1 MKKNIIIV
9 LLAIIIAVLAR
20 FGYSYYNNYKSEQSM
35 KNRKSPE
42 VTVDTVK
49 DADIIRSFEA
59 PGRVTSKYRVDVVA
73 RINGYLQKSYFKE
86 GDFVN
91 AGQTLF
97 LIEPAEYSNASSVAK
112 ADVANL
118 KAQLTYA
125 EKQLARAKDLVEKDY
140 IAKSQYDNLLSQ
152 RDSLKAQLASAEAK
166 YSDSN
171 RNLSYTN
178 VKAPVKGRV
187 GIINVTLG
195 NFVSQLGAPLTTIYS
210 MDPMYVT
217 FPLDASDY
225 NALENADGTLKQTR
239 KVEIYFPDG
248 QKYAFDGVQDFHD
261 NKIDEST
268 GTVTMRG
275 TFKNPDNQLLHGEY
289 VNVKLYSNKPV
300 KTPIVP
306 LVAVQENQAGKYVF
320 TIDDKNLPQITYI
333 KVNGQHGDNWIIKEG
348 LKSGDKVII
357 EGIQKVRPN
366 MPVTIKT
373 VN

>member
-1 MKKNIIIV
+1 M
-9 LLAIIIAVLAR
+9 
-20 FGYSYYNNYKSEQSM
+20 
-35 KNRKSPE
+35 
-42 VTVDTVK
+42 
-49 DADIIRSFEA
+49 
-59 PGRVTSKYRVDVVA
+59 
-73 RINGYLQKSYFKE
+73 
-86 GDFVN
+86 
-91 AGQTLF
+91 
-97 LIEPAEYSNASSVAK
+97 
-112 ADVANL
+112 
-118 KAQLTYA
+118 
-125 EKQLARAKDLVEKDY
+125 
-140 IAKSQYDNLLSQ
+140 
-152 RDSLKAQLASAEAK
+152 
-166 YSDSN
+166 
-171 RNLSYTN
+171 SYTN

-195 NFVSQLGAPLTTIYS
+195 NFVSQSGAPLTTIYS

-225 NALENADGTLKQTR
+225 NALENADGTLKQNR

-261 NKIDEST
+261 NKIEEST

-275 TFKNPDNQLLHGEY
+275 TFKNTDNQLLHGEY

-348 LKSGDKVII
+348 LKAGDKVII

-373 VN
+373 AN

>member
-20 FGYSYYNNYKSEQSM
+20 YGYSYYNNYKSEQAT
-35 KNRKSPE
+35 KNRKAPE
-42 VTVDTVK
+42 VTVDTIK
-49 DADIIRSFEA
+49 EADIIRSFEA

-97 LIEPAEYSNASSVAK
+97 LIEPAEYSNASNVAK

-261 NKIDEST
+261 NKIEEST

-320 TIDDKNLPQITYI
+320 IIDDKNLPQIAYI

-348 LKSGDKVII
+348 LKAGDKVIV

-373 VN
+373 AN

>member
-20 FGYSYYNNYKSEQSM
+20 YGYSYYNNYKSEQDT
-35 KNRKSPE
+35 KNRKARE
-42 VTVDTVK
+42 VTVDTIK
-49 DADIIRSFEA
+49 EADIIRSFEA

-97 LIEPAEYSNASSVAK
+97 LIEPAEYSNASNVAK

-261 NKIDEST
+261 NKIEEST

-320 TIDDKNLPQITYI
+320 IIDDKNLPQIAYI

-348 LKSGDKVII
+348 LKAGDKVIV

-373 VN
+373 AN